1 MILALKLE
9 SMFLMFKT
17 VGQLLVNNGRA
28 VQSVRFTSIFELGYF
43 DIALEA
49 LNYLDPDEICI
60 LDLNG
65 NVENTLH
72 DNIVLINQLSLPVC
86 VGGGAHPK
94 ILQKFPVER
103 LIMNS
108 SIFNNQ
114 SEKND
119 LTAGKQSLIAYLP
132 YKFFERRLYV
142 YNSSIKNFT
151 EVKLD
156 FFSGILEYFSE
167 MVLLDANGQGV
178 KDGFC
183 EDIFDLI
190 PKTIVHRIYLSGGM
204 NSEHIYRCK
213 DLGYSGVIIDNTSL
227 YSSQKIFRRY
237 FDAM

>member
-1 MILALKLE
+1 
-9 SMFLMFKT
+9 MFSMFKT
-17 VGQLLVNNGRA
+17 VGQLLVNNGRV
-28 VQSVRFTSIFELGYF
+28 VQSVRFNSTFELGYF

-65 NVENTLH
+65 NVENTLL
-72 DNIVLINQLSLPVC
+72 DNIPLINQLRLPVC

-108 SIFNNQ
+108 YIFNNQ
-114 SEKND
+114 IKKND
-119 LTAGKQSLIAYLP
+119 LKAGKQSLIAYLP
-132 YKFFERRLYV
+132 YKLLGRRLHV
-142 YNSSIKNFT
+142 YNSNIKNFT

-156 FFSGILEYFSE
+156 FFPILLEYFSE
-167 MVLLDANGQGV
+167 IILLDANGQGV

-183 EDIFDLI
+183 EDIFDLL
-190 PKTIVHRIYLSGGM
+190 PKTIVHRVYLSGGM
-204 NSEHIYRCK
+204 NSENIYRCK
-213 DLGYSGVIIDNTSL
+213 DLGYSGVIIDNASL

-237 FDAM
+237 FHAM